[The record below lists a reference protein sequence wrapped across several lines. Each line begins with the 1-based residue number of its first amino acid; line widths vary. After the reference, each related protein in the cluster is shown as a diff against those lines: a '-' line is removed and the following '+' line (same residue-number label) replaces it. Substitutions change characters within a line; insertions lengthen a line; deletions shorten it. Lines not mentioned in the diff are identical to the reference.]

1 MLLPDC
7 VLFPHGGLPLY
18 IFEER
23 YRAMLDDAIAGSC
36 CFAVARL
43 TDEETHP
50 PLDCAAQVGTIG
62 LVRASREGDDGTSQL
77 LLHGVM
83 RVRFVRWLDEKD
95 YPYAE
100 IEPLISHFADESQ
113 KDAAMKTLIGAVE
126 DTVKVLPKPV
136 QDGIFGLLNRADDPA
151 LLTDIVSQQF
161 IQNADLRLKL
171 LEELDVGRRVTMLCE
186 ALAELKF
193 EPEE

>member
-1 MLLPDC
+1 
-7 VLFPHGGLPLY
+7 
-18 IFEER
+18 
-23 YRAMLDDAIAGSC
+23 
-36 CFAVARL
+36 
-43 TDEETHP
+43 
-50 PLDCAAQVGTIG
+50 
-62 LVRASREGDDGTSQL
+62 
-77 LLHGVM
+77 
-83 RVRFVRWLDEKD
+83 
-95 YPYAE
+95 
-100 IEPLISHFADESQ
+100 
-113 KDAAMKTLIGAVE
+113 MKTLIGAVE

-161 IQNADLRLKL
+161 IQNADLRQKL